1 MCFSKKSWSSLEHIK
16 ITYTNISK
24 CNLQVMY
31 NEYLQGLQLGQSIEV
46 AFFQLQSFIVAQI
59 PAKKRDVNTVKSPE
73 FASTREKNGRAGG
86 RARFGRESSS
96 HAGPCHLWPAGPDLS
111 QTHPP
116 TQQGQPQHY
125 RRPRTPARSA
135 LFLSLPPPH
144 VRQREIC

>member
-73 FASTREKNGRAGG
+73 FASTREKNGQADGRAG
-86 RARFGRESSS
+86 A
-96 HAGPCHLWPAGPDLS
+96 LWA
-111 QTHPP
+111 
-116 TQQGQPQHY
+116 
-125 RRPRTPARSA
+125 
-135 LFLSLPPPH
+135 
-144 VRQREIC
+144 